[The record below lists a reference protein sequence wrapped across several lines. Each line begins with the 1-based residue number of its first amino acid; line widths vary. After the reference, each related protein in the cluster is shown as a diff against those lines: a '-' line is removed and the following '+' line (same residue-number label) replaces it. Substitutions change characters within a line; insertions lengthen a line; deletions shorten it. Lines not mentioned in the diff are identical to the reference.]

1 MDQDRFPSGL
11 NIFLFKE
18 FDQILKTLG
27 QNLREE
33 ELQII
38 IQKIDRDGSG
48 FIDFDEFLYLVAPYT
63 FVYSVKLYLT
73 GVRKSMLKHLE

>member
-1 MDQDRFPSGL
+1 MGQDRFPSGY

-33 ELQII
+33 EL
-38 IQKIDRDGSG
+38 
-48 FIDFDEFLYLVAPYT
+48 
-63 FVYSVKLYLT
+63 
-73 GVRKSMLKHLE
+73 